1 MTFYSH
7 EGLDAL
13 IMVNQ
18 NSEYRRDKYYYYT
31 LYTIESFRFWDEH
44 DYEYEI
50 FWRENMTAVVSL
62 LRVFCDRKRVKES
75 PIKITAQIFQVK
87 NSTMKLSGLNILL
100 LKYAKKTLS

>member
-13 IMVNQ
+13 IMFNQ

-50 FWRENMTAVVSL
+50 FWRENMTAVVIL
-62 LRVFCDRKRVKES
+62 LRVFCHRKRVKAS
-75 PIKITAQIFQVK
+75 PIKITALIFQVK
-87 NSTMKLSGLNILL
+87 NSTMKLSGLNTLSIRIRE
-100 LKYAKKTLS
+100 KTLS